1 MGDFLHY
8 LLVWYNVWFTAPI
21 AFVFLFAIFQ
31 LLMGGLDFGGEVDME
46 IDADVDVDVDVEVD
60 ADIDVE
66 ADINV
71 DADTDANYG
80 AHGSSFVANVLG
92 ILNVGKVPF
101 TIILMSLFA
110 AWGMSGLI
118 ANEFLSIDTDP
129 ARFGL
134 SPQST
139 LWISLAAA
147 SLCSIFGT
155 RYLALGLSKLFPESE
170 RAVTDYQLLG
180 LRARVISGRVTTTF
194 GTARVEVPDGPE
206 LTVSCRSR
214 EGEEAP
220 LKGDTVI
227 LINYDSKTR
236 IFDVKKMDNLLSQ

>member
-1 MGDFLHY
+1 MGDY

-31 LLMGGLDFGGEVDME
+31 LVMGGLDFGGEADME
-46 IDADVDVDVDVEVD
+46 VDADVDVDVDVDVD
-60 ADIDVE
+60 AEMD
-66 ADINV
+66 V
-71 DADTDANYG
+71 DAG
-80 AHGSSFVANVLG
+80 HG
-92 ILNVGKVPF
+92 
-101 TIILMSLFA
+101 
-110 AWGMSGLI
+110 GMSGLI
-118 ANEFLSIDTDP
+118 VNELLNIGTDTGIT
-129 ARFGL
+129 RLGL
-134 SPQST
+134 PPQST

-147 SLCSIFGT
+147 FLCSIFGT

-194 GTARVEVPDGPE
+194 GAARVQVPDGPE
-206 LTVSCRSR
+206 LTVSCRTR
-214 EGEEAP
+214 EGENDP

>member
-1 MGDFLHY
+1 MGDY

-31 LLMGGLDFGGEVDME
+31 LVMGGLDFGGEADME
-46 IDADVDVDVDVEVD
+46 VDADVDVDVDVDVDAEMDVD
-60 ADIDVE
+60 ADH
-66 ADINV
+66 
-71 DADTDANYG
+71 G
-80 AHGSSFVANVLG
+80 AHGSSFVASVLG

-118 ANEFLSIDTDP
+118 VNELLNIGTDTGIT
-129 ARFGL
+129 RLGL
-134 SPQST
+134 PPQST

-147 SLCSIFGT
+147 FLCSIFGT

-194 GTARVEVPDGPE
+194 GAARVQVRDGPE
-206 LTVSCRSR
+206 LTVSCRTR
-214 EGEEAP
+214 EGEDDP

>member
-1 MGDFLHY
+1 MGDY

-31 LLMGGLDFGGEVDME
+31 LVMGGLDFGGEADME
-46 IDADVDVDVDVEVD
+46 VDADVDVDVDVDVDAEMDVD
-60 ADIDVE
+60 ADH
-66 ADINV
+66 
-71 DADTDANYG
+71 G
-80 AHGSSFVANVLG
+80 AHGSSFVASVLG

-118 ANEFLSIDTDP
+118 VNELLSIDTDP
-129 ARFGL
+129 TRFGL
-134 SPQST
+134 PPQST

-147 SLCSIFGT
+147 FLCSIFGT

-194 GTARVEVPDGPE
+194 GAARVQVPDGPE
-206 LTVSCRSR
+206 LTVSCRTR
-214 EGEEAP
+214 EGEDDP